1 MGLNGVDQKFA
12 EPRSGRFYLFIYFL
26 IHRQVITGNR
36 SDSPRAS
43 PAERGK
49 DRSDYMRN
57 IKIRKVCN
65 NKVCCEATQI
75 AAEAG
80 DHRICQ

>member
-1 MGLNGVDQKFA
+1 MRLSF
-12 EPRSGRFYLFIYFL
+12 FFF

-36 SDSPRAS
+36 SDSLRAS

-57 IKIRKVCN
+57 IEIRKVCN
-65 NKVCCEATQI
+65 NKVCCEAPQI

-80 DHRICQ
+80 DYRICQGILLCEES